1 MGSQSYEQLYGRD
14 YDQTYAGV
22 CKSVTWKIIIAMAA
36 LQDWDIEQMDA
47 VTAFLNSDIE
57 GDVYMELPPG
67 WGEVF
72 GANVTN
78 KVCKLRKGL
87 YGLKQAPRLWQK
99 KLSETL
105 VRLGFRPLHTDNC
118 VYIKTWPER
127 ISQVKKELMHAFQM
141 EDMGAATYF
150 LGVRIVRNR
159 AERSITLIQ
168 DAYIEKILTKY
179 GMQDAKPTS
188 TPMQLG
194 ALNLMVTN
202 PNQATKGDIEEY
214 QSKMGSITYLAI
226 QTRSDIAFECSVLS
240 RFLTNPSQNHINAA
254 KLVAKIYQR
263 DTRTRCPIWRQSPS
277 K

>member
-1 MGSQSYEQLYGRD
+1 MLVVGP
-14 YDQTYAGV
+14 QT
-22 CKSVTWKIIIAMAA
+22 
-36 LQDWDIEQMDA
+36 
-47 VTAFLNSDIE
+47 
-57 GDVYMELPPG
+57 
-67 WGEVF
+67 
-72 GANVTN
+72 
-78 KVCKLRKGL
+78 
-87 YGLKQAPRLWQK
+87 
-99 KLSETL
+99 
-105 VRLGFRPLHTDNC
+105 
-118 VYIKTWPER
+118 ER

-141 EDMGAATYF
+141 QDMGAATYF

-194 ALNLMVTN
+194 ALNLMVIN

-240 RFLTNPSQNHINAA
+240 GFLTNPSQNHMNAA
-254 KLVAKIYQR
+254 NWLLRYIKGTQELGVQYGGKALANNTGTLHGYSASDFAGDSEGPLSLAENPEFHQRTKHIGVKYHYIREERAKGLIKLWYCPTR
-263 DTRTRCPIWRQSPS
+263 DMKADGLTKALGGGGVLNIRGLYTN
-277 K
+277 

>member
-1 MGSQSYEQLYGRD
+1 MVGP
-14 YDQTYAGV
+14 QT
-22 CKSVTWKIIIAMAA
+22 
-36 LQDWDIEQMDA
+36 
-47 VTAFLNSDIE
+47 
-57 GDVYMELPPG
+57 
-67 WGEVF
+67 
-72 GANVTN
+72 
-78 KVCKLRKGL
+78 
-87 YGLKQAPRLWQK
+87 
-99 KLSETL
+99 
-105 VRLGFRPLHTDNC
+105 
-118 VYIKTWPER
+118 ER

-141 EDMGAATYF
+141 QDMGAATYF

-179 GMQDAKPTS
+179 SMQDAKPSS

-254 KLVAKIYQR
+254 NWLLRYIKGTQELGVQYGGKALANNTGTLHGYSDSDFAGDIELRRSTSGFVFFFVGGVISCQSK
-263 DTRTRCPIWRQSPS
+263 RQSVTALS
-277 K
+277 STEAEYYALCKATQEAA

>member
-1 MGSQSYEQLYGRD
+1 
-14 YDQTYAGV
+14 
-22 CKSVTWKIIIAMAA
+22 
-36 LQDWDIEQMDA
+36 
-47 VTAFLNSDIE
+47 
-57 GDVYMELPPG
+57 
-67 WGEVF
+67 
-72 GANVTN
+72 VTN

-118 VYIKTWPER
+118 VYIKTWPDGGLVILITYVDDMLVVGPQTER